1 MSSRWPAARACVF
14 TVLTGNYE
22 PLLEQPMALESAL
35 PFICFTDTHAQ
46 TSDTWQIR
54 PIEPTILNDPSRS
67 SRVPK
72 IAAHRYLPEFD
83 VSLYIDNSVLLTA
96 PAEVAL
102 DELLPEG
109 AVMGAIAH
117 THRQTLGDEF
127 DAVRAAKRDTAA
139 KIDEQRE
146 RYLLA
151 DPTAMELPVL
161 CGGILARR
169 HHDPLVAATMHRW
182 LAHVMRYS
190 RRDQLSLPV
199 VLKQT
204 GLDVNRSRVDIR
216 QSAWHQWP
224 IPELNRE
231 LRGTN
236 SDRP

>member
-1 MSSRWPAARACVF
+1 VF

-22 PLLEQPMALESAL
+22 PLLEQPAAHESEL
-35 PFICFTDTHAQ
+35 PFICFTDDPTQ
-46 TSDTWQIR
+46 TSDTWHIR
-54 PIEPTILNDPSRS
+54 IIEPTILNDPARS

-96 PAEVAL
+96 PAEEAL

-109 AVMGAIAH
+109 AVMGAI
-117 THRQTLGDEF
+117 THPFRQQLGEEF
-127 DAVRAAKRDTAA
+127 DAVRAAQRDTHQ

-146 RYLLA
+146 HYLLV
-151 DPTAMELPVL
+151 DLNAMELPVL

-204 GLDVNRSRVDIR
+204 GLDVSRSHVNIR
-216 QSAWHQWP
+216 QSPWHQWP

-236 SDRP
+236 SDRH